1 MVSFTSWMAFWMPS
15 TVKRTISVCNA
26 TLSCTCSCSTLGGGA
41 RPLLGAMLA
50 RLFLKKVLISSQLA
64 TRKIPRDQM
73 PREASRKALAERMW
87 SSCCYRRQSR
97 VNEERTTKQ
106 PRQHTIGASLMT

>member
-1 MVSFTSWMAFWMPS
+1 
-15 TVKRTISVCNA
+15 
-26 TLSCTCSCSTLGGGA
+26 
-41 RPLLGAMLA
+41 MLA

-73 PREASRKALAERMW
+73 PREARRKALAERMW

-97 VNEERTTKQ
+97 VKKEGQQNSSNNIR
-106 PRQHTIGASLMT
+106 